1 MKKGGTPRSRGIGA
15 LELIEEATFLLRRAP
30 AEVLALYYLGT
41 LPFMMG
47 ILYFWADMSRN
58 ADADAHLPVASLGLA
73 LLFLWMKFWQ
83 SRFCGELSRLLMN
96 GHAASS
102 ITDVAVAQAAFQ
114 SLSLPVL
121 PLALLVT
128 LPFGWCFAFF
138 QNVTVIGGGVEL
150 RRVYDAARRQA
161 ILWQG
166 QNHVLIGVFFLLGL
180 VVFANICILAY
191 FSPRILKTLFGMES
205 IFTRSNLFLLNSTF
219 WAAMAALTHICVD
232 PLIKACYLL
241 RCHYGESL
249 SSGADLLAE
258 LRGAKRS
265 SGAWIAVL
273 ALAASLLITG
283 ARPAM
288 AVDVPSRSDS
298 SSPVVSAQK
307 LDKTIEQVI
316 SGPEFAWRLP
326 RSAQQKGEFPGFV
339 RSAVELIEKW
349 GASAWRLIIRF
360 FKWLAEILPKIT
372 PMEERGSSG
381 FGLRDYVFPIIY
393 GLLALFLSLGGVT
406 LWRQIRRRRA
416 REPETLPPAL
426 VMEPDLR
433 DENVMA
439 DELSEERWSALARD
453 LLAKGE
459 LRLGMRALYLACL
472 ALLAQERLIAI
483 ARYKS
488 NRDYERELARF
499 SHTLPQVAA
508 SFSSNMAMF
517 ERAWYGVHLPEPGMV
532 ATFTANFE
540 RIVSGVRK
548 G

>member
-1 MKKGGTPRSRGIGA
+1 MKQAGTPRSKGIGA

-30 AEVLALYYLGT
+30 VEVLALYYLGT

-47 ILYFWADMSRN
+47 ALYFWADMSRN
-58 ADADAHLPVASLGLA
+58 ADAGLHLPVASLGLA
-73 LLFLWMKFWQ
+73 LLFVWMKYWQ
-83 SRFCGELSRLLMN
+83 SRFCGGLSRLLLS
-96 GHAASS
+96 GSATPSATE
-102 ITDVAVAQAAFQ
+102 IAVAQAAFQ
-114 SLSLPVL
+114 SLSLPLL

-128 LPFGWCFAFF
+128 LPFGWCLAFF
-138 QNVTVIGGGVEL
+138 QNVTVIGGGPDL
-150 RRVYDAARRQA
+150 CRVYDAARRQA
-161 ILWQG
+161 LLWQG
-166 QNHVLIGVFFLLGL
+166 QNHLLIGIFFLLGL
-180 VVFANICILAY
+180 VVFANLCILAW
-191 FSPRILKTLFGMES
+191 FFPRILKTLFGMES
-205 IFTRSNLFLLNSTF
+205 LFTRSNLFLLNSTF
-219 WAAMAALTHICVD
+219 WVAMAALTHICID
-232 PLIKACYLL
+232 PLIKGCYLL

-249 SSGADLLAE
+249 TTGADLLAE
-258 LRGAKRS
+258 LRGAKSS
-265 SGAWIAVL
+265 SGTVIAVL
-273 ALAASLLITG
+273 ALALSLLITG
-283 ARPAM
+283 THPAM
-288 AVDVPSRSDS
+288 ASAASAGTTA

-307 LDKTIEQVI
+307 LDRTIEQVI

-326 RSAQQKGEFPGFV
+326 RSTQQKGELPGFV
-339 RSAVELIEKW
+339 RSAVELVGEW
-349 GASAWRLIIRF
+349 CANAWRLIKRF
-360 FKWLAEILPKIT
+360 FKWLSEILPKIT

-381 FGLRDYVFPIIY
+381 FALRDYVFPLIY
-393 GLLALFLSLGGVT
+393 GLLALFLSLGGVS
-406 LWRQIRRRRA
+406 LWRQIRRRRE
-416 REPETLPPAL
+416 REPEAVTPAL

-439 DELSEERWSALARD
+439 DELSQERWSALAGD

-472 ALLAQERLIAI
+472 SFLAQERLIAI

-532 ATFTANFE
+532 ETFTANYE

>member
-1 MKKGGTPRSRGIGA
+1 MKHAGTPRSRGIGS

-30 AEVLALYYLGT
+30 VEILALYYLGT

-58 ADADAHLPVASLGLA
+58 ADANLHLPVASLGLA
-73 LLFLWMKFWQ
+73 LLFVWMKYWQ
-83 SRFCGELSRLLMN
+83 SRFCGGLSRLLLS
-96 GHAASS
+96 GSATPTA
-102 ITDVAVAQAAFQ
+102 IDIVVAQAAFQ
-114 SLSLPVL
+114 SFGLTIL

-138 QNVTVIGGGVEL
+138 QNVTVIGGGTEL
-150 RRVYDAARRQA
+150 RRVYDSARRQA

-166 QNHVLIGVFFLLGL
+166 QNHVLIGVFFILGL
-180 VVFANICILAY
+180 AVFANICMLAY
-191 FSPRILKTLFGMES
+191 FFPRILKTLFGMES

-219 WAAMAALTHICVD
+219 WAAMAVLTHICVD
-232 PLIKACYLL
+232 PLIKAAYLL

-258 LRGAKRS
+258 LRGVKRS
-265 SGAWIAVL
+265 AGAGIAVL
-273 ALAASLLITG
+273 ALATSLLITG
-283 ARPAM
+283 VCPAM
-288 AVDVPSRSDS
+288 AVDASAGSTS
-298 SSPVVSAQK
+298 SSPVVRAQK
-307 LDKTIEQVI
+307 LDRTIEQVI

-326 RSAQQKGEFPGFV
+326 RSAQQKGELPGFV
-339 RSAVELIEKW
+339 RSAVELIGEW
-349 GASAWRLIIRF
+349 CADAWRLIIRF
-360 FKWLAEILPKIT
+360 FKWLAGILPKIT
-372 PMEERGSSG
+372 PVEERGSSG
-381 FGLRDYVFPIIY
+381 TGLRDYVFPIIY
-393 GLLALFLSLGGVT
+393 GLLALFLSLGVVS
-406 LWRQIRRRRA
+406 LWRQIRRKRV
-416 REPETLPPAL
+416 REPEVDPPPL
-426 VMEPDLR
+426 VMELDIL

-439 DELSEERWSALARD
+439 DELSEERWSVLARD
-453 LLAKGE
+453 LLGKGE

-472 ALLAQERLIAI
+472 AFLAQEKLIAI

-508 SFSSNMAMF
+508 SFSSNMVMF
-517 ERAWYGVHLPEPGMV
+517 EQAWYGVHLPEPGMV
-532 ATFTANFE
+532 EAFTANYE